1 MEEKLTAKQGLVIGS
16 IVTPIGLHLKY
27 PWNVALAIIASVVFL
42 LVMIRD
48 RKTYNK
54 YNFIGTMIMIAAG
67 LLAAMVMSGNP
78 IAGASELLQIAVSL
92 VTLFIGIFT
101 IGIGNHIKD
110 PNRVTKKTLAYAFG
124 GFCFCVICVGAVV
137 WFAYSLHH

>member
-1 MEEKLTAKQGLVIGS
+1 MEDKLTAKQGLVIGS

-27 PWNVALAIIASVVFL
+27 PWNVALAIIASLVLL

-54 YNFIGTMIMIAAG
+54 YNFIGTMILIAAG
-67 LLAAMVMSGNP
+67 ILAAMVMSGNP
-78 IAGASELLQIAVSL
+78 IAGSSDLLQITISIVMM
-92 VTLFIGIFT
+92 FIGIFT

-110 PNRVTKKTLAYAFG
+110 PKRVTKKTLAYAFG
-124 GFCFCVICVGAVV
+124 GFCF
-137 WFAYSLHH
+137 FAIYFGILALIIARL